1 MNPTDAAAAA
11 TNAATNVAVQVAT
24 GDNMNF
30 IQRAF
35 HEGGF
40 VMYIIAAIFIM
51 SIMVIVD
58 RIMKLKNL
66 NVDKKEFT
74 DQIFRMV
81 VAGDL
86 RQAISY
92 CDARPAALTNTVKAG
107 LVQAMNKRPDE
118 EIQVAMDAAVMRE
131 MPKVE
136 GWVSFL
142 AVFGNIAVLA
152 GLLGTIVGMIG
163 SFKAVAVADPATKS
177 IELSKGISHALNC
190 TAFGLLVSIL
200 CIVAYGLF
208 QHRIQK
214 TENEVVETS
223 MSLLNLVV
231 ANREKIR
238 D

>member
-1 MNPTDAAAAA
+1 MNPTVAA
-11 TNAATNVAVQVAT
+11 
-24 GDNMNF
+24 DNMNV

-35 HEGGF
+35 AEGGF
-40 VMYIIAAIFIM
+40 VMYVIAVIAILALI
-51 SIMVIVD
+51 VIVD
-58 RIMKLKNL
+58 RMMKLKNFSI
-66 NVDKKEFT
+66 DKKEFT

-92 CDARPAALTNTVKAG
+92 CDARPAPITNTVKAG

-118 EIQVAMDAAVMRE
+118 EVQVAMDAAVMRE

-136 GWVSFL
+136 GWTSFL
-142 AVFGNIAVLA
+142 AVFGNVAVLA
-152 GLLGTIVGMIG
+152 GLLGTIIGMIG
-163 SFKAVAVADPATKS
+163 SFRAVAAADPATKAL
-177 IELSKGISHALNC
+177 ELSKGISHALNC
-190 TAFGLLVSIL
+190 TAFGLLVAIVS
-200 CIVAYGLF
+200 IVAYGLF

-231 ANREKIR
+231 ANREKIK

>member
-1 MNPTDAAAAA
+1 MNPTV
-11 TNAATNVAVQVAT
+11 TV
-24 GDNMNF
+24 DNMNF

-35 HEGGF
+35 AEGGF
-40 VMYIIAAIFIM
+40 VMYVIAVIAILALFVIIERM
-51 SIMVIVD
+51 
-58 RIMKLKNL
+58 MKLKNL
-66 NVDKKEFT
+66 SVDKKEFT

-92 CDARPAALTNTVKAG
+92 CDARPAPLTNTVKAG

-118 EIQVAMDAAVMRE
+118 EVQVAMDAAVMRE

-136 GWVSFL
+136 GWTSFL
-142 AVFGNIAVLA
+142 AVFGNVAVLA
-152 GLLGTIVGMIG
+152 GLLGTIIGMIG
-163 SFKAVAVADPATKS
+163 SFRAVAAADPATKAL
-177 IELSKGISHALNC
+177 ELSKGISHALNC
-190 TAFGLLVSIL
+190 TAFGLLVAIIS
-200 CIVAYGLF
+200 IVAYGLF

-231 ANREKIR
+231 ANREKIK

>member
-1 MNPTDAAAAA
+1 MNPTE
-11 TNAATNVAVQVAT
+11 AV
-24 GDNMNF
+24 DNMNF

-35 HEGGF
+35 AEGGF
-40 VMYIIAAIFIM
+40 VMYVIAVIAILAVF
-51 SIMVIVD
+51 VIVE
-58 RIMKLKNL
+58 RMMKLKNL
-66 NVDKKEFT
+66 SVDKKEFT

-86 RQAISY
+86 RQAISF
-92 CDARPAALTNTVKAG
+92 CDARPAPLTNTVKAG

-118 EIQVAMDAAVMRE
+118 EVQVAMDAAVMRE

-142 AVFGNIAVLA
+142 AVFGNVAVLA
-152 GLLGTIVGMIG
+152 GLLGTIIGMIG
-163 SFKAVAVADPATKS
+163 SFRAVAAADPATKAL
-177 IELSKGISHALNC
+177 ELSKGISHALNC
-190 TAFGLLVSIL
+190 TAFGLLVAIIS
-200 CIVAYGLF
+200 IVAYGLF

-231 ANREKIR
+231 ANREKIK

>member
-1 MNPTDAAAAA
+1 MNPT
-11 TNAATNVAVQVAT
+11 TTVE
-24 GDNMNF
+24 NMNL

-35 HEGGF
+35 AEGGL
-40 VMYIIAAIFIM
+40 VMYIIAAIAIL
-51 SIMVIVD
+51 SVILILE
-58 RIMKLKNL
+58 RMMKLKSL
-66 NVDKKEFT
+66 SVDKKDFT

-86 RQAISY
+86 RQAVSF
-92 CDARPAALTNTVKAG
+92 CDSRPAPLTNTVKAG
-107 LVQAMNKRPDE
+107 LIQAMNKRPDE

-136 GWVSFL
+136 GWTSFL
-142 AVFGNIAVLA
+142 AVFGNVSVLA
-152 GLLGTIVGMIG
+152 GLLGTIIGMIG
-163 SFKAVAVADPATKS
+163 SFRAVAAADPATKAL
-177 IELSKGISHALNC
+177 ELSKGISHALNC
-190 TAFGLLVSIL
+190 TAFGLLVSIA

-214 TENEVVETS
+214 TENEVIETS

-231 ANREKIR
+231 ANRDKIR

>member
-1 MNPTDAAAAA
+1 MNPTV
-11 TNAATNVAVQVAT
+11 TV
-24 GDNMNF
+24 DNMNF

-35 HEGGF
+35 AEGGF
-40 VMYIIAAIFIM
+40 VMYVIAVIAILAVF
-51 SIMVIVD
+51 VIVE
-58 RIMKLKNL
+58 RLMKLKNL
-66 NVDKKEFT
+66 SVDKKEFT

-92 CDARPAALTNTVKAG
+92 CDARPAPLTNTVKAG

-118 EIQVAMDAAVMRE
+118 EVQVAMDAAVMRE

-136 GWVSFL
+136 GWTSFL
-142 AVFGNIAVLA
+142 AVFGNVAVLA
-152 GLLGTIVGMIG
+152 GLLGTIIGMIG
-163 SFKAVAVADPATKS
+163 SFRAVAAADPATKAL
-177 IELSKGISHALNC
+177 ELSKGISHALNC
-190 TAFGLLVSIL
+190 TAFGLLVAIIS
-200 CIVAYGLF
+200 IVAYGLF

-214 TENEVVETS
+214 TENEVIETS

-231 ANREKIR
+231 ANREKIK

>member
-1 MNPTDAAAAA
+1 MNPTVAA
-11 TNAATNVAVQVAT
+11 
-24 GDNMNF
+24 DNMNF

-35 HEGGF
+35 AEGGF
-40 VMYIIAAIFIM
+40 VMYVIAVIAILALFVIIERM
-51 SIMVIVD
+51 
-58 RIMKLKNL
+58 MKLKNFS
-66 NVDKKEFT
+66 VDKKEFT

-92 CDARPAALTNTVKAG
+92 CDARPAPLTNTVKAG

-118 EIQVAMDAAVMRE
+118 EVQVAMDAAVMRE

-136 GWVSFL
+136 GWTSFL
-142 AVFGNIAVLA
+142 AVFGNVAVLA
-152 GLLGTIVGMIG
+152 GLLGTIIGMIG
-163 SFKAVAVADPATKS
+163 SFRAVAAADPATKAL
-177 IELSKGISHALNC
+177 ELSKGISHALNC
-190 TAFGLLVSIL
+190 TAFGLLVAIIS
-200 CIVAYGLF
+200 IVAYGLF

-231 ANREKIR
+231 ANREKIK

>member
-1 MNPTDAAAAA
+1 MNPTV
-11 TNAATNVAVQVAT
+11 TV
-24 GDNMNF
+24 DNMNF

-35 HEGGF
+35 AEGGF
-40 VMYIIAAIFIM
+40 VMYVIAAIGVLAVY
-51 SIMVIVD
+51 VIVD
-58 RIMKLKNL
+58 RMMKLKNFS
-66 NVDKKEFT
+66 VDKKEFT

-92 CDARPAALTNTVKAG
+92 CDARPAPLTNTVKAG

-118 EIQVAMDAAVMRE
+118 EVQVAMDAAVMRE

-136 GWVSFL
+136 GWTSFL
-142 AVFGNIAVLA
+142 AVFGNVAVLA
-152 GLLGTIVGMIG
+152 GLLGTIIGMIG
-163 SFKAVAVADPATKS
+163 SFRAVAAADPATKAL
-177 IELSKGISHALNC
+177 ELSKGISHALNC
-190 TAFGLLVSIL
+190 TAFGLLVAIIS
-200 CIVAYGLF
+200 IVAYGLF
-208 QHRIQK
+208 QHKIQK

-231 ANREKIR
+231 ANREKIK

>member
-1 MNPTDAAAAA
+1 MNPTV
-11 TNAATNVAVQVAT
+11 TV
-24 GDNMNF
+24 DNMNF

-35 HEGGF
+35 AEGGF
-40 VMYIIAAIFIM
+40 VMYVIAVIAILALFVIIERM
-51 SIMVIVD
+51 
-58 RIMKLKNL
+58 MKLKNL
-66 NVDKKEFT
+66 AVDKKEFT

-92 CDARPAALTNTVKAG
+92 CDARPAPLTNTVKAG

-118 EIQVAMDAAVMRE
+118 EVQVAMDAAVMRE

-136 GWVSFL
+136 GWTSFL
-142 AVFGNIAVLA
+142 AVFGNVAVLA
-152 GLLGTIVGMIG
+152 GLLGTIIGMIG
-163 SFKAVAVADPATKS
+163 SFRAVAAADPATKAL
-177 IELSKGISHALNC
+177 ELSKGISHALNC
-190 TAFGLLVSIL
+190 TAFGLLVAIIS
-200 CIVAYGLF
+200 IVAYGLF

-231 ANREKIR
+231 ANREKIK